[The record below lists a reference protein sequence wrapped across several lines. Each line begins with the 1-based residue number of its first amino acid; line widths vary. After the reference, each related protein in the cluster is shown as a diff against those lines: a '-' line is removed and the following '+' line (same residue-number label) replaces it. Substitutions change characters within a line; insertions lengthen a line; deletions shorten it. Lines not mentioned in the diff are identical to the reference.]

1 MRFERMDYVLH
12 PRSEIDARIRKLQSQ
27 MGDLTGV
34 LLFQSVDMC
43 YFSGTAQEGLVY
55 IPKDAPPVVMI
66 RKSLP
71 RAAQE
76 SPLQVLP
83 LKSLKNLKAELGIS
97 PGAVIG
103 LELDVLPWNNYSRLA
118 KVLEGARFVD
128 ISEKI
133 KHIRSAKSD
142 FEISLLME
150 AARIVDAGIASIA
163 DHLKEGMMEIELAG
177 KVEGQMR
184 SMGHQ
189 GTIQFRRFNHVVPM
203 GHLMAGPN
211 AAVPSFVASPTGG
224 QGISLFNPQGPGV
237 RKIRRNE
244 PILADFGGVYNGY
257 VADET
262 RIFAMGR
269 LSHELEDAHGAAL
282 AIQDAV
288 AAELRP
294 GKAGRDL
301 FKLSESMGEQLGYKD
316 HLGGPPDN
324 KCGFVGHGVGLEL
337 DEFPVLGP
345 TDHLIMEKMTVAV
358 EPKMIYPGLGVV
370 GIEDTFLTTKAGGER
385 LTKLPR
391 EIWQV

>member
-1 MRFERMDYVLH
+1 MDYVLH
-12 PRSEIDARIRKLQSQ
+12 PKSEIDARIRKLQSQ
-27 MGDLTGV
+27 MGDLTGA
-34 LLFQSVDMC
+34 LLFQLADVC

-55 IPKDAPPVVMI
+55 IPRDSLAVVMI

-71 RAAQE
+71 RAVQE
-76 SPLQVLP
+76 TPLEVLP
-83 LKSLKNLKAELGIS
+83 LKSLKSLKADLGM
-97 PGAVIG
+97 PPRPVIG
-103 LELDVLPWNNYSRLA
+103 LELDVLPSNNYFRLA

-133 KHIRSAKSD
+133 KHIRSVKSD
-142 FEISLLME
+142 FEISLMRE
-150 AARIVDAGIASIA
+150 AARIVDAGIGSIPE
-163 DHLKEGMMEIELAG
+163 HLKEGMMEIELASH
-177 KVEGQMR
+177 VEGIMR

-189 GTIQFRRFNHVVPM
+189 GTIHFRRFNHIVPL

-224 QGISLFNPQGPGV
+224 QGVSLLNPQGPGI

-257 VADET
+257 TVDET

-269 LSHELEDAHGAAL
+269 LSHELEDGHRAAL
-282 AIQDAV
+282 EIQDAL
-288 AAELRP
+288 ARELRA

-301 FKLSESMGEQLGYKD
+301 FNLSEALGEQLGYKD

-345 TDHLIMEKMTVAV
+345 TDHLIQEKMTVAV
-358 EPKMIYPGLGVV
+358 EPKMIYPGVGVV
-370 GIEDTFLTTKAGGER
+370 GIEDTFLVTKDGGQR
-385 LTKLPR
+385 LTRLPR

>member
-1 MRFERMDYVLH
+1 MNYILH
-12 PRSEIDARIRKLQSQ
+12 PKSEIDARIRKLQSQ

-55 IPKDAPPVVMI
+55 IPRDSLALVMI

-71 RAAQE
+71 RAVQE

-83 LKSLKNLKAELGIS
+83 LRSLRNLRAELGIPS
-97 PGAVIG
+97 GAVVG
-103 LELDVLPWNNYSRLA
+103 LELDVLPYNNYARLA
-118 KVLEGARFVD
+118 KVLDGASFVD

-133 KHIRSAKSD
+133 KHIRSVKSD
-142 FEISLLME
+142 FEISLVKE
-150 AARIVDAGIASIA
+150 AARIVDDGIASIA
-163 DHLKEGMMEIELAG
+163 EHLQEGMREIELAAR
-177 KVEGQMR
+177 VEGLMR

-189 GTIQFRRFNHVVPM
+189 GTIQFRRFNHVVPL

-224 QGISLFNPQGPGV
+224 QGISLFNPQGPGL

-244 PILADFGGVYNGY
+244 PVMADFGGVYNGY
-257 VADET
+257 IADET

-269 LSHELEDAHGAAL
+269 LSKELEDAHQAAL
-282 AIQDAV
+282 EIQDAV
-288 AAELRP
+288 ARELLA
-294 GKAGRDL
+294 GKAGGDL
-301 FKLSESMGEQLGYKD
+301 FSLSESLGEHLGYKD
-316 HLGGPPDN
+316 FLGGPPGN

-345 TDHLIMEKMTVAV
+345 TDHLIQEKMTVAV
-358 EPKMIYPGLGVV
+358 EPKMIYPGQGVV
-370 GIEDTFLTTKAGGER
+370 GIEDTFLTTDDGGQR
-385 LTKLPR
+385 LTTLPR
-391 EIWQV
+391 EIWRV

>member
-1 MRFERMDYVLH
+1 MDYVLH
-12 PRSEIDARIRKLQSQ
+12 PKSEIDARIRKLQSQ
-27 MGDLTGV
+27 MGDLTGA
-34 LLFQSVDMC
+34 LLFQSADVC

-55 IPKDAPPVVMI
+55 IPRDSLAVVMI

-71 RAAQE
+71 RAVQE
-76 SPLQVLP
+76 TPLEVLP
-83 LKSLKNLKAELGIS
+83 LKSLKSLKADLGM
-97 PGAVIG
+97 PPRPVIG
-103 LELDVLPWNNYSRLA
+103 LELDVLPSNNYFRLA

-133 KHIRSAKSD
+133 KHIRSVKSD
-142 FEISLLME
+142 FEISLMRE
-150 AARIVDAGIASIA
+150 AARIVDAGIGSIPE
-163 DHLKEGMMEIELAG
+163 HLKEGMMEIELAAH
-177 KVEGQMR
+177 VEGIMR

-189 GTIQFRRFNHVVPM
+189 GTIHFRRFNHIVPL

-224 QGISLFNPQGPGV
+224 QGVSLLNPQGPGI

-257 VADET
+257 TVDET

-269 LSHELEDAHGAAL
+269 LPHELVDGHRAAL
-282 AIQDAV
+282 EIQDAL
-288 AAELRP
+288 ARELRA

-301 FKLSESMGEQLGYKD
+301 FNLSEALGEQLGYKD

-345 TDHLIMEKMTVAV
+345 TDHLIQEKMTVAV
-358 EPKMIYPGLGVV
+358 EPKMIYPGVGVV
-370 GIEDTFLTTKAGGER
+370 GVEDTFLVTKDGGQR

>member
-1 MRFERMDYVLH
+1 MDYVLH
-12 PRSEIDARIRKLQSQ
+12 PKSEIDARIRKLQSQ
-27 MGDLTGV
+27 MGDLTGA
-34 LLFQSVDMC
+34 LLFQLADVC

-55 IPKDAPPVVMI
+55 IPRDSLAVVMI

-71 RAAQE
+71 RAVQE
-76 SPLQVLP
+76 TPLEVLP
-83 LKSLKNLKAELGIS
+83 LKSLKSLKADLGM
-97 PGAVIG
+97 PPRPVIG
-103 LELDVLPWNNYSRLA
+103 LELDVLPSNNYFRLA

-133 KHIRSAKSD
+133 KHIRSVKSD
-142 FEISLLME
+142 FEISLMRE
-150 AARIVDAGIASIA
+150 AARIVDAGIGSIPE
-163 DHLKEGMMEIELAG
+163 HLKEGMMEIELASH
-177 KVEGQMR
+177 VEGIMR

-189 GTIQFRRFNHVVPM
+189 GTIHFRRFNHIVPL

-224 QGISLFNPQGPGV
+224 QGVSLLNPQGPGF

-257 VADET
+257 TVDET

-269 LSHELEDAHGAAL
+269 LSHELEDGHRAAL
-282 AIQDAV
+282 EIQDAL
-288 AAELRP
+288 ARELRA

-301 FKLSESMGEQLGYKD
+301 FNLSEALGEQLGYKD
-316 HLGGPPDN
+316 HLGGPPDS

-345 TDHLIMEKMTVAV
+345 TDHLIQEKMTVAV
-358 EPKMIYPGLGVV
+358 EPKMIYPGVGVV
-370 GIEDTFLTTKAGGER
+370 GVEDTFLVTKDGGQR
-385 LTKLPR
+385 LTRLPR

>member
-1 MRFERMDYVLH
+1 MDYVLH
-12 PRSEIDARIRKLQSQ
+12 PKSEIDARIRKLQSQ
-27 MGDLTGV
+27 MGDLTGA
-34 LLFQSVDMC
+34 LLFQSADVC

-55 IPKDAPPVVMI
+55 IPRDSLAVVMI

-71 RAAQE
+71 RAVQE
-76 SPLQVLP
+76 TPLEVLP
-83 LKSLKNLKAELGIS
+83 LKSLKSLKADLGM
-97 PGAVIG
+97 PPRPVIG
-103 LELDVLPWNNYSRLA
+103 LELDVLPSNNYFRLA

-133 KHIRSAKSD
+133 KHIRSVKSD
-142 FEISLLME
+142 FEISLMRE
-150 AARIVDAGIASIA
+150 AARIVDAGIGSIPE
-163 DHLKEGMMEIELAG
+163 HLKEGMMEIELASH
-177 KVEGQMR
+177 VEGIMR

-189 GTIQFRRFNHVVPM
+189 GTIHFRRFNHIVPL

-224 QGISLFNPQGPGV
+224 QGVSLLNPQGPGI

-257 VADET
+257 TVDET

-269 LSHELEDAHGAAL
+269 LSHELEDGHRAAL
-282 AIQDAV
+282 EIQDAL
-288 AAELRP
+288 ARELRA

-301 FKLSESMGEQLGYKD
+301 FNLSEALGEQLGYKD

-345 TDHLIMEKMTVAV
+345 TDHLIQEKMTVAV
-358 EPKMIYPGLGVV
+358 EPKMIYPGVGVV
-370 GIEDTFLTTKAGGER
+370 GVEDTFLVTKDGGQR

>member
-1 MRFERMDYVLH
+1 MDYVLH
-12 PRSEIDARIRKLQSQ
+12 PKSEIDARIRKLQSQ
-27 MGDLTGV
+27 MGDLTGA
-34 LLFQSVDMC
+34 LFFQSVDMG
-43 YFSGTAQEGLVY
+43 YFSGTSQEGLVY
-55 IPKDAPPVVMI
+55 IPRDAPAVVMI
-66 RKSLP
+66 RKSFP

-76 SPLQVLP
+76 SPLEVLP
-83 LKSLKNLKAELGIS
+83 LKSLKNLRAELEI
-97 PGAVIG
+97 PTGAVIG

-128 ISEKI
+128 ISGKI
-133 KHIRSAKSD
+133 KHIRSVKSD
-142 FEISLLME
+142 FEISLLKV
-150 AARIVDAGIASIA
+150 AAWIVDAGIASIA
-163 DHLKEGMMEIELAG
+163 EHLREGMMEIELAAG
-177 KVEGQMR
+177 VEGLMR

-211 AAVPSFVASPTGG
+211 SAVPSFVASPTGG

-257 VADET
+257 TADET

-269 LSHELEDAHGAAL
+269 LPHELEDGHLAAL

-288 AAELRP
+288 ARELRA
-294 GKAGRDL
+294 GKTGRDL
-301 FKLSESMGEQLGYKD
+301 FKLSESLGEQLGYKD

-345 TDHLIMEKMTVAV
+345 TDHAIQEKMTVAV
-358 EPKMIYPGLGVV
+358 EPKMIYPALGVV
-370 GIEDTFLTTKAGGER
+370 GVEDTFLTTRDGGER

>member
-1 MRFERMDYVLH
+1 MDYVLH
-12 PRSEIDARIRKLQSQ
+12 PKSEIDARIRKLQSQ
-27 MGDLTGV
+27 MGDLTGA
-34 LLFQSVDMC
+34 LLFQSADVC

-55 IPKDAPPVVMI
+55 IPRDSLAVVMI

-71 RAAQE
+71 RAVQE
-76 SPLQVLP
+76 TPLEVLP
-83 LKSLKNLKAELGIS
+83 LKSLKSLKADLGM
-97 PGAVIG
+97 PPRPVIG
-103 LELDVLPWNNYSRLA
+103 LELDVLPSNNYFRLA

-133 KHIRSAKSD
+133 KHIRSVKSD
-142 FEISLLME
+142 FEISLMRE
-150 AARIVDAGIASIA
+150 AARIVDAGIGSIPE
-163 DHLKEGMMEIELAG
+163 HLKEGMMEIELASH
-177 KVEGQMR
+177 VEGIMR

-189 GTIQFRRFNHVVPM
+189 GTIHFRRFNHIVPL

-224 QGISLFNPQGPGV
+224 QGISLLNPQGPGI

-257 VADET
+257 TVDET

-269 LSHELEDAHGAAL
+269 LSHELEDGHRAAL
-282 AIQDAV
+282 EIQDAL
-288 AAELRP
+288 ARELRA

-301 FKLSESMGEQLGYKD
+301 FNLSEALGEQLGYKD

-345 TDHLIMEKMTVAV
+345 TDHLIQEKMTVAV
-358 EPKMIYPGLGVV
+358 EPKMIYPGVGVV
-370 GIEDTFLTTKAGGER
+370 GIEDTFLVTKDGGQR

>member
-1 MRFERMDYVLH
+1 MDYVLH
-12 PRSEIDARIRKLQSQ
+12 PRSEIDARIRKLQAL
-27 MGDLTGV
+27 MADLTGV
-34 LLFQSVDMC
+34 LMFQSVDMC

-55 IPKDAPPVVMI
+55 IPRDSQAVVMI

-71 RAAQE
+71 RAVQE
-76 SPLQVLP
+76 STLQVLP
-83 LKSLKNLKAELGIS
+83 LNSLRNLKAELGIP
-97 PGAVIG
+97 PGSVIG
-103 LELDVLPWNNYSRLA
+103 LELDVLPWNNYARLA
-118 KVLEGARFVD
+118 KILEGSSFVD

-133 KHIRSAKSD
+133 KHIRSVKSD
-142 FEISLLME
+142 FEISLMKE
-150 AARIVDAGIASIA
+150 AAKIVDAGIASIA
-163 DHLKEGMMEIELAG
+163 EHLKEGVREIELAAN
-177 KVEGQMR
+177 VEGLMR

-189 GTIQFRRFNHVVPM
+189 GTIQFRRFNQVVPM

-224 QGISLFNPQGPGV
+224 QGISLFNPQGPGA

-244 PILADFGGVYNGY
+244 PVLADFGGVYNGY
-257 VADET
+257 IVDET

-269 LSHELEDAHGAAL
+269 LPQELEDGHLAAL
-282 AIQDAV
+282 EIQDAV
-288 AAELRP
+288 ARELYA
-294 GKAGRDL
+294 GNKGRDL
-301 FKLSESMGEQLGYKD
+301 FELSESMGKRLGYQD

-345 TDHLIMEKMTVAV
+345 TDHLIQEKMTIAV
-358 EPKMIYPGLGVV
+358 EPKMIYPDLGVV
-370 GIEDTFLTTKAGGER
+370 GVEDTYLTTKDGVER